1 MGHGCYE
8 RYYEGA
14 LSGLVAAYLL
24 ALGLL
29 ALRLDGQQRTH
40 CPIHSDCFP
49 FFHLLVLLTTLTSPL
64 PSISGAE
71 PLTVSQERAGYPPGH
86 SAQPPSSR
94 SGSSD
99 SRLPRPHRSKQP
111 LQTLAFRSALVVD
124 YRRDLGFANGPL
136 GPNLTCGCV
145 RRAAA
150 SLPVVEPFIDPGT
163 LFSHLRLPSIVLRSI
178 FRQGFGPALYLASG
192 FERCFSLFLRR
203 RDLLPATASLRPHH
217 HHRPRPPRL
226 PRTTGDLFT

>member
-8 RYYEGA
+8 QYYEGA

-40 CPIHSDCFP
+40 CPIHSDCLP
-49 FFHLLVLLTTLTSPL
+49 FFHLLVLTNLTSSL

-71 PLTVSQERAGYPPGH
+71 PLTVSQERAGFPPGH

-99 SRLPRPHRSKQP
+99 SRLPRPQHHRSKQP
-111 LQTLAFRSALVVD
+111 HQTLASRSALVVNS
-124 YRRDLGFANGPL
+124 RRELGFANGPL
-136 GPNLTCGCV
+136 GPNLTSWLCPKCCCSTSIRV
-145 RRAAA
+145 RAVHRRPGRCLVTPPPFHRATIHLPARVWA
-150 SLPVVEPFIDPGT
+150 CIVFGIWFRALLFSLP
-163 LFSHLRLPSIVLRSI
+163 
-178 FRQGFGPALYLASG
+178 
-192 FERCFSLFLRR
+192 
-203 RDLLPATASLRPHH
+203 
-217 HHRPRPPRL
+217 
-226 PRTTGDLFT
+226 